1 MKQKKESWWGIQ
13 VHHFPTNWNFRMEQI
28 LKCAKLFFFYT
39 WYPWKN
45 HYTGWT
51 KPPSTITNKWQ
62 TRQLHLDLR
71 VAKMQS
77 WKLLL
82 QNSLRT
88 GYRICSLLIHTTA
101 YKDKKFLHPGT
112 TISQLHREYQQ
123 AAATA
128 EVDALPI
135 KERFQDLPSMK
146 YVMPVECHQFFD
158 NMPHNY
164 TNTHQDDWE
173 RFRGETD
180 LNGKGSQLK
189 TQQRRAGGSSEERH
203 MPPQGLIYLPFVLFS

>member
-1 MKQKKESWWGIQ
+1 M
-13 VHHFPTNWNFRMEQI
+13 
-28 LKCAKLFFFYT
+28 
-39 WYPWKN
+39 
-45 HYTGWT
+45 
-51 KPPSTITNKWQ
+51 TNKWQ

-164 TNTHQDDWE
+164 TYTH
-173 RFRGETD
+173 TH
-180 LNGKGSQLK
+180 LK